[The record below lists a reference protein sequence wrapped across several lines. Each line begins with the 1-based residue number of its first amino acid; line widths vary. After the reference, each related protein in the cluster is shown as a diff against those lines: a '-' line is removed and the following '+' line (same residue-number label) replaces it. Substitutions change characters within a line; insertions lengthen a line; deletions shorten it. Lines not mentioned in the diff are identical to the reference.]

1 MDYYK
6 AYEIT
11 ILDKTWTG
19 KEEHTIDEHIENI
32 VIALRNWS
40 NNKTIENEAKK
51 PKKTY

>member
-11 ILDKTWTG
+11 ISDKTWTG

-32 VIALRNWS
+32 IKALKNWS
-40 NNKTIENEAKK
+40 NNKTIENGSKTH
-51 PKKTY
+51 KKTY